1 MPELEHASAEFGPGE
16 IEDLA
21 RLERVMGM
29 AEVTDY
35 LDVIHDDDRIMEIT
49 KIAEEHG
56 LYLQVYVPLWR

>member
-1 MPELEHASAEFGPGE
+1 
-16 IEDLA
+16 
-21 RLERVMGM
+21 MGM

-35 LDVIHDDDRIMEIT
+35 LDVIHDDDHIMEIT